1 MSTTIKNM
9 LVGIFILSSIVILVG
24 IIMFLKPSV
33 GDGEQTLYVRF
44 SDINSI
50 NVGTRVLFAGKP
62 VGEVVSIEE
71 IRDAR
76 AEPTDELGRVYF
88 FQLTLHIDSHVKVYN
103 TDEISIKT
111 SGLLGEKSISITPK
125 APPKGVS
132 PMRITNQPIYADS
145 VDLIQNA
152 LADFSELAAY
162 MEESFKQLSNW
173 LGKNGE
179 TVANTFSSTTSAMKE
194 ISQAVATYNETEV
207 IHDLQNSV
215 REFGGTLAQIQQA
228 MTQMQERKT
237 FANVGVVME
246 NLKAASR
253 NIEEVSADLA
263 DGKGTLGKLIVDSD
277 LYLEINSLMTKAN
290 NLMNDINHY
299 GVLFHLNKQWQRTRL
314 QKINE
319 LNALNCPENFREYF
333 QTEVDDINASMS
345 RISLLIQKA
354 ECCNEREKI
363 FENARFRSDFAEL
376 MRKADELS
384 DHLRLYNQQLTDAME
399 N

>member
-1 MSTTIKNM
+1 M